1 MTAESARA
9 QGVRQPCANLIAD
22 DVKTIEV
29 RSWPT
34 DYPGKLVICAG
45 LRAETKK
52 MAVGSASSRVKWL
65 SVMWSCIGGKFPI
78 PTCLVASKDI
88 HVTVIGVDFEPAL
101 RWREPAIDH
110 SAHGEPT
117 FPEPERERFLV
128 AAIAS
133 VALYANRHT
142 VTIPL

>member
-1 MTAESARA
+1 MTAESPRA
-9 QGVRQPCANLIAD
+9 QSVRQPCANLIAD

-29 RSWPT
+29 RSWT
-34 DYPGKLVICAG
+34 RDHPGKLVICAG

-52 MAVGSASSRVKWL
+52 WLSGSASSRAKWL
-65 SVMWSCIGGKFPI
+65 SVTWSCISGKFPI
-78 PTCLVASKDI
+78 PTCLVVSKDI

-110 SAHGEPT
+110 SAYAEPT
-117 FPEPERERFLV
+117 FPEPEGERLLV